1 MADIKAPKKAII
13 LAGGEGTRLRPL
25 TYEIPKP
32 LVPVLGK
39 PMLEYIIEE
48 LERNGVEEIIL
59 SIGYK
64 AEKIQKHFD
73 AKQGAFKARIRYS
86 IEKERLGTGGAIKL
100 ALSTMRIKED
110 MIVVNGDNLFRMD
123 FKEMYSTHRRNKA
136 LATIAV
142 FDVPDVTGSGVVV
155 LEGDK
160 VVSFI
165 EKPDPSKARSR
176 TISTGIYIIDKD
188 IGEQLPEK
196 EAFSFER
203 EFLHEYAKKGRIY
216 AQRMEMFLTV
226 NDMRQYK
233 EAEEELKRGYGKS
246 NNAY

>member
-1 MADIKAPKKAII
+1 
-13 LAGGEGTRLRPL
+13 
-25 TYEIPKP
+25 
-32 LVPVLGK
+32 
-39 PMLEYIIEE
+39 
-48 LERNGVEEIIL
+48 
-59 SIGYK
+59 
-64 AEKIQKHFD
+64 
-73 AKQGAFKARIRYS
+73 
-86 IEKERLGTGGAIKL
+86 
-100 ALSTMRIKED
+100 
-110 MIVVNGDNLFRMD
+110 
-123 FKEMYSTHRRNKA
+123 
-136 LATIAV
+136 
-142 FDVPDVTGSGVVV
+142 V

-226 NDMRQYK
+226 NDMKQYK
-233 EAEEELKRGYGKS
+233 EAEEKLRRINLDS
-246 NNAY
+246 TT

>member
-1 MADIKAPKKAII
+1 MAERKAPKRAII

-64 AEKIQKHFD
+64 AEKIQEHFD
-73 AKQGAFKARIRYS
+73 GKQSDFKARIRYS
-86 IEKERLGTGGAIKL
+86 IEREKLGTGGAIKL
-100 ALSTMRIKED
+100 ALSTMHVKED

-123 FKEMYSTHRRNKA
+123 FKEMYSTHKRNKA

-165 EKPDPSKARSR
+165 EKPDPKDAQSR
-176 TISTGIYIIDKD
+176 TISTGIYIIDKSIAD
-188 IGEQLPEK
+188 YFPAK
-196 EAFSFER
+196 EAFSFEKD
-203 EFLHEYAKKGRIY
+203 FLHEYAEKGRIY

-226 NDMRQYK
+226 NDMKQYR
-233 EAEEELKRGYGKS
+233 EAEEKLKRGDGKS